1 MNSKYQKQMLTRSQ
15 AKRMRDPKNMN
26 LRDIPNMTFRF
37 RNVTPTLSLIRRSPH
52 LRIIKPIEL
61 PMLEDITE
69 VVLLEFLD
77 IQSYIHCGFDIKYG
91 LDYYFEKFPKRLE
104 NVTWDLICINQS
116 FDLFKIWLKHT
127 QYCVCISPWDV
138 RRRMFNKAR
147 THGVYWLVKWIIEK
161 ECSMNHMGKD
171 WMLRHA
177 IYETNFYKDCNMAQF
192 LIDNYS
198 DYDPDVTQLL
208 DRELKERRVLPEFL
222 TLPEPTR
229 KKRKI
234 IPRVRI
240 DILGIINRLDE
251 YTHILF
257 PECRDPYS
265 SSSDSSD
272 SSLTSDSSDSD
283 E

>member
-1 MNSKYQKQMLTRSQ
+1 MLTRSQ

-26 LRDIPNMTFRF
+26 LRDIPNMTFRY
-37 RNVTPTLSLIRRSPH
+37 RNITPTLSLIRRSPH

-77 IQSYIHCGFDIKYG
+77 IQSYINCGFDKKYG
-91 LDYYFEKFPKRLE
+91 LDYYFEKFQERLHH
-104 NVTWDLICINQS
+104 VTWELVCINQS
-116 FDLFKIWLKHT
+116 FDLFKIWFKRT
-127 QYCVCISPWDV
+127 QYCICNTPWEA
-138 RRRMFNKAR
+138 RKRMFNKAR
-147 THGVYWLVKWIIEK
+147 TYGVYWLVKWLIEK
-161 ECSMNHMGKD
+161 ECRMNHMGKD

-198 DYDPDVTQLL
+198 DYDPDVIELL

-229 KKRKI
+229 KKGKI
-234 IPRVRI
+234 TPRVRI
-240 DILGIINRLDE
+240 DILGIINSLD
-251 YTHILF
+251 YYADILF
-257 PECRDPYS
+257 PESHFSDFSNSNTDS
-265 SSSDSSD
+265 SSVD
-272 SSLTSDSSDSD
+272 SDSSDSD